1 MKFTQA
7 DWTEA
12 NMTSLQ
18 GYMPA
23 RYEELVAVF
32 GEPDAGGDKTTVE
45 WVLKFEDGTVAT
57 IYDWKECSTPM
68 YEYDWHIG
76 GKSKKAV
83 ALVQQAFRLH
93 AKVFG

>member
-18 GYMPA
+18 GYMRA
-23 RYEELVAVF
+23 TYNQLVSRF
-32 GEPDAGGDKTTVE
+32 GEPDGGGDKTTVE

-76 GKSKKAV
+76 GKSKRAV
-83 ALVQQAFRLH
+83 TLVEQALCAG